1 MSGKISL
8 RNILSYVLASA
19 RLVHPRQIRAII
31 GSLRRCGTVE
41 GLVFYR
47 PTQNERKSMAGAQ
60 TESHAHAL
68 VAAGAIDDLTG
79 NGRGCVTGEKDSG
92 SAELGWIATAFQR
105 RAFLIM
111 L

>member
-41 GLVFYR
+41 GLLFYR
-47 PTQNERKSMAGAQ
+47 PTKNESKSMVDEQ
-60 TESHAHAL
+60 KESHAHDL
-68 VAAGAIDDLTG
+68 VAAVHINDLTG

-92 SAELGWIATAFQR
+92 SAQLGWIATAFQR